1 MNNYIEI
8 AKQYSDAGFSVIP
21 VNQDKNPAIRSWQE
35 FQTRPMDEKE
45 CQDNFKKCHGIALL
59 GGTQKNIT
67 FLDFDLKYS
76 LTSDFF
82 EKYKSLIPNKLLTKM
97 YVQKTRNNGFHFA
110 FMCNKV
116 ENNQKLASRYTTP
129 FEKHETYL
137 GAFSDIK
144 NRDKAL
150 KIASLDTVR
159 VLIETRGSGGY
170 CLMCPTKGYEHI
182 YGKIQEIS
190 ELEYD
195 LLLDAARSLSEVIEI
210 KKDIRLE
217 KYSEWKL
224 SPFADFNERFDTLS
238 FLEEHGWEII
248 NSSGKST
255 RLKRAGNPSSKS
267 SALFDNNNKILNC
280 FSTSTLLDTNRG
292 YTPTDLFVLF
302 ECDNDLSLAFK
313 KVTEMGYG
321 IQ

>member
-248 NSSGKST
+248 NSSGKS
-255 RLKRAGNPSSKS
+255 
-267 SALFDNNNKILNC
+267 DNNNKILNC